1 MILMYLMALTFF
13 LVTGV
18 KLCKRKVNDR
28 FRYELSP
35 RLILVI
41 SYCIYSS
48 AMPISR
54 LFFASAETS
63 YDEEYMMAQLL
74 GALGILIGLIIR
86 GRRPKVA
93 RDKSSKESAR
103 VFQPVPAIILMTLTM
118 GIVIFIALKALEWNF
133 AAIFFPYGYE
143 LSLLRGD
150 ERPTVFGAIAYLF
163 PISSVVLSFIG
174 ARNIKSK
181 NQIMT
186 TLLFAGLFSIFYL
199 LRGSRNSAGMMI
211 ISLIGVY
218 FYSKPINI
226 KKLLLFCLLTYFV
239 IYGVGVVRSFGFSR
253 LNDVAFQLEMFDPLK
268 QEFGTNYSVFTK
280 WKETGRDDG
289 LLLGKSYTSDVLIN
303 MVPMRFWPDRP
314 PTAATQFSM
323 GYFGKVYKG
332 ELTLG
337 LGFSPVVES
346 LMNFGYMGIIP
357 VFALFC
363 CLVTFLESWFM
374 RKGAW
379 GIVCYAFMI
388 PTMINWNRIDMAI
401 LLKIFIIFSV
411 VSKIF
416 SMFIFPRSKPELID
430 GR

>member
-1 MILMYLMALTFF
+1 
-13 LVTGV
+13 
-18 KLCKRKVNDR
+18 
-28 FRYELSP
+28 
-35 RLILVI
+35 
-41 SYCIYSS
+41 
-48 AMPISR
+48 MPISR

-226 KKLLLFCLLTYFV
+226 KKLLLFCLLIYFV
-239 IYGVGVVRSFGFSR
+239 IYSVGVVRSFGFSR
-253 LNDVAFQLEMFDPLK
+253 LNDVAFQLE
-268 QEFGTNYSVFTK
+268 
-280 WKETGRDDG
+280 
-289 LLLGKSYTSDVLIN
+289 
-303 MVPMRFWPDRP
+303 
-314 PTAATQFSM
+314 
-323 GYFGKVYKG
+323 
-332 ELTLG
+332 
-337 LGFSPVVES
+337 
-346 LMNFGYMGIIP
+346 
-357 VFALFC
+357 
-363 CLVTFLESWFM
+363 
-374 RKGAW
+374 
-379 GIVCYAFMI
+379 
-388 PTMINWNRIDMAI
+388 
-401 LLKIFIIFSV
+401 
-411 VSKIF
+411 
-416 SMFIFPRSKPELID
+416 
-430 GR
+430 